1 MKKII
6 FGLIAFGVVC
16 FATTGVLIYSHNQ
29 KIVQEEKHDIIEKS
43 GDVSTEIKSGDTS
56 GEDKNNKWWYKRK

>member
-1 MKKII
+1 MVNIISNVAYTKFYKRRNYMKKII

-29 KIVQEEKHDIIEKS
+29 KIVQEEKHDIIEK
-43 GDVSTEIKSGDTS
+43 
-56 GEDKNNKWWYKRK
+56 R